1 MATHTATILKKG
13 LLLGLLLTASA
24 IEVRAQIAVV
34 AHPFVPVD
42 QLDARALQDIYSLEE
57 TRWDDG
63 TPIILHDLKGK
74 HPIKDSFYDFIGR
87 RPEDMKRV
95 WLRIILSG
103 EARSP
108 TLLRSE
114 QALLDKVAGT
124 PGGIGYVP
132 LALVTDAVKVV
143 TTIQEVPRQ

>member
-1 MATHTATILKKG
+1 MTTPTVTHVTKG
-13 LLLGLLLTASA
+13 LLFALFLFAGATGA
-24 IEVRAQIAVV
+24 RAQIAVV
-34 AHPFVPVD
+34 VHPTAPVQ
-42 QLDARALQDIYSLEE
+42 QLDARALLDIYSLEE

-74 HPIKDSFYDFIGR
+74 HPVKQSFYDFIGR

-124 PGGIGYVP
+124 PGSIGYVP

-143 TTIQEVPRQ
+143 ATIQDLPRQ